1 MKPGSELP
9 PRIMFGRFC
18 LMPHRHELL
27 LDDQPIRLGSR
38 AFDVLIA
45 LIEARGSVVSKD
57 ELLARGWPNQVVEE
71 NNLEVQISALRA
83 AFGAERSLIRT
94 VYRRGYQFTGEIRF
108 PAEAEEMRVN
118 AGPEAAASATNLP
131 QSVSDLI
138 GRDDSLAG
146 ILRLATAQRF
156 VTLTGPGGIGK
167 TRLALAAAHRL
178 LPQIDGEVWLAELAP
193 VADADLVPAAVAAA
207 VGLELAAGTITAE
220 RVANALN
227 GKALLLVLDNCEHLI
242 DAAAIMA
249 EALLRANPAA
259 RVIATSRE
267 PLRADGEQVYPVPPL
282 AVPAASINDKT
293 DLLEYGAVRLFVERA
308 RAAEPRFA
316 PDERLMALLAM
327 ICRRLDGVPLAI
339 ELAAARAAA
348 LGIEELAVRLDGRLN
363 LLTGGLRTAL
373 PRHQTLRATLDWSY
387 ELLPE
392 AEQRLLCHLAVFPAG
407 FTLDAAVAVTG
418 DIGGPSAVTVGIAN
432 LVNKSLVTPE
442 RSEARGRWRLLET
455 TRVYALEKLAETGDA
470 VQVARCHAEFYLALF
485 APFLTEDRL
494 QAVIDSQDRHHGDFD
509 NLRAALNW
517 AFSPEGDTTLGV
529 ALAATATDL
538 WGAVSLVEE
547 VSEWAGKALALIGDA
562 AGSRYEIILQY
573 NLGVALMY
581 ARGMIAPSRAAFV
594 RALALAQALGDVDY
608 QQRSIRALWLFSQRA
623 AASNDALALARHYE
637 ELARDDQSRAIADL
651 MIGLSQTSL
660 GAHGEVGTRL
670 RRAIDRYPAD
680 RNSSNL
686 HRFNA
691 EMGVALAVNS
701 LLQGFLETAS
711 STAISA
717 IEAARVTNEPIHLS
731 IVLAWTAGI
740 IFLSLGELV
749 LAEASGEEL
758 IDHASRHALLPFHAA
773 GLCVRGSL
781 AAKRGD
787 PEGGLDPLRR
797 GLVEMQEAGYLM
809 FYPFFRAELAA
820 ALGAIGRADDGL
832 AEIDGAMRFAQ
843 GNDCQWFLPEI
854 LRVKGELLSLRPS
867 EDPAIVADLLY
878 RSLRSARHQ
887 RALYWELCA
896 ATSLAEIMR
905 RQHKGAEAR
914 AVLGPVYGRFTEGL
928 AAPKMKQAK
937 ALLDQL
943 P

>member
-1 MKPGSELP
+1 MNSGSRLP
-9 PRIMFGRFC
+9 ARITFGRYC
-18 LMPHRHELL
+18 LVPHRRELL
-27 LDDQPIRLGSR
+27 VDGQPARLGSR
-38 AFDVLIA
+38 AFDVLTA
-45 LIEARGSVVSKD
+45 LIEAHGSIVSKHA
-57 ELLARGWPNQVVEE
+57 LMAGIWPGQVVEE

-83 AFGAERSLIRT
+83 ALGAERALIRT
-94 VYRRGYQFTGEIRF
+94 VSRRGYQFTGEIQF
-108 PAEAEEMRVN
+108 PAEDAEAHVRL
-118 AGPEAAASATNLP
+118 EAAPATNLP
-131 QSVSDLI
+131 LPVTELI
-138 GRDDSLAG
+138 GRGDSLLEV
-146 ILRLATAQRF
+146 LRLASARRL
-156 VTLTGPGGIGK
+156 VTLTGTGGIGK

-178 LPQIDGEVWLAELAP
+178 LPQFGDGVWRVELTSLSDP
-193 VADADLVPAAVAAA
+193 DLVPARVAAA
-207 VGLELAAGTITAE
+207 LGIELAAGPVTAG
-220 RVANALN
+220 RVASALI
-227 GKALLLVLDNCEHLI
+227 GKELLLLLDNCEHLI
-242 DAAAIMA
+242 DAAARMA
-249 EALLRANPAA
+249 EALLRASPTA

-267 PLRADGEQVYPVPPL
+267 PLRAEGEQIYPVPTL
-282 AVPAASINDKT
+282 AVPAANIDDRT
-293 DLLEYGAVRLFVERA
+293 DPLEYGAVRLFVERA

-327 ICRRLDGVPLAI
+327 ICRRLDGIPLAI
-339 ELAAARAAA
+339 ELAAARAAT
-348 LGIEELAVRLDGRLN
+348 LGIPELAVRLDDRLQ
-363 LLTGGLRTAL
+363 LLTSGRRTAL
-373 PRHQTLRATLDWSY
+373 PRHRTLRATLDWSY

-392 AEQRLLCHLAVFPAG
+392 AERRLLCHLAVFPAG

-418 DIGGPSAVTVGIAN
+418 DVAGPSAVTVGIAN

-485 APFLTEDRL
+485 APFSTQDRL
-494 QAVIDSQDRHHGDFD
+494 QAAIDSQDRHHGDLD

-529 ALAATATDL
+529 ALAATATNL
-538 WGAVSLVEE
+538 WGALSLVEE

-562 AGSRYEIILQY
+562 AGSHYEIILQY

-594 RALALAQALGDVDY
+594 RALALAQELGDVDY

-637 ELARDDQSRAIADL
+637 GLARDDQSRATADL

-660 GAHGEVGTRL
+660 GAHGEVRARL
-670 RRAIDRYPAD
+670 QRAIDRYPVD
-680 RNSSNL
+680 RSSNL
-686 HRFNA
+686 YRFNA

-711 STAISA
+711 STAIRA

-740 IFLSLGELV
+740 IFLSLGELE

-773 GLCVRGSL
+773 GLCLRGSL

-797 GLVEMQEAGYLM
+797 GLVEMQEAGYLL

-820 ALGAIGRADDGL
+820 TLGAIGRVDDGL
-832 AEIDGAMRFAQ
+832 AEINGAMRFAEA
-843 GNDCQWFLPEI
+843 NDCLWFLPEI
-854 LRVKGELLSLRPS
+854 LRIKGELLSLRTS
-867 EDPAIVADLLY
+867 EDPGIVMDLLY
-878 RSLRSARHQ
+878 RSLSSARHQ
-887 RALYWELCA
+887 QALYWELCA
-896 ATSLAEIMR
+896 ATSLAELMH
-905 RQHKGAEAR
+905 RQHKGVEAR
-914 AVLGPVYGRFTEGL
+914 PVLGPVYERFTEGL